1 MRLRVAGA
9 VAGLLL
15 VLGAAGCGPSGGGDG
30 GSGSGGGRADR
41 RLVAL
46 DTARS
51 RLQEL
56 VDGTTG
62 ALTPAVRY
70 ADDAFRAVPHENAA
84 RDTDGTAQLTLRR
97 YVLTKVADANRPRL
111 LEQVRAYWRGLGYT
125 LHDGDAADLAS
136 AAAPDGTGVS
146 VSIGVPGNVTVVA
159 DAWVADPGSRT
170 PFGPAPSPL
179 PTGRDGGPDTV
190 PVFEDPAWS

>member
-1 MRLRVAGA
+1 MRLRTAGA
-9 VAGLLL
+9 VAGLVL
-15 VLGAAGCGPSGGGDG
+15 VLGTAGCGSSGGGDG
-30 GSGSGGGRADR
+30 DARSGR

-70 ADDAFRAVPHENAA
+70 ADDAFRSVPHENAA
-84 RDTDGTAQLTLRR
+84 RDADGTAQLTLRR

-125 LHDGDAADLAS
+125 LHDTDAPDLAS
-136 AAAPDGTGVS
+136 ASAPDGTGVS
-146 VSIGVPGNVTVVA
+146 VSVGVPGNVTVVA
-159 DAWVADPGSRT
+159 DAWVKDPGSSA

-179 PTGRDGGPDTV
+179 PTARDGGPDTM
-190 PVFEDPAWS
+190 PTFEDPAWS